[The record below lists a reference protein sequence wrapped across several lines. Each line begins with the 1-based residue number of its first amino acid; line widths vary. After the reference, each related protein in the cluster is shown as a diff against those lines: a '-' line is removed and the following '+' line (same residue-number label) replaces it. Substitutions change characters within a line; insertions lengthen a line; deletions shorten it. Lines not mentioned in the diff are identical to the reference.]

1 MKEYTEQEKQK
12 MAVVVLRFLEINE
25 RSKKLSDIELVEQV
39 VDKVWGRAHNL
50 GSWEE
55 QLLDELITRFEN
67 QVGIERDDEGR
78 IITPTPPAVAAKG
91 GNNLP

>member
-12 MAVVVLRFLEINE
+12 MAVGVLRFLEINE

-39 VDKVWGRAHNL
+39 VDKVWGTAFNL

-78 IITPTPPAVAAKG
+78 IIKPTPPAVSGERGQA
-91 GNNLP
+91 